1 MEVVN
6 PCCALLSNYEV
17 YNLLKET
24 RADYKKLK
32 NNFAKKN
39 LRNANTV
46 AYETLK
52 YFENVSSCR
61 FSSEDTIPDFIHT
74 VEHLS
79 LSKAELL
86 QLVNL
91 RPTTHVELHAVL
103 EECEERYSEDQI
115 AVLLETIRVKLNSH
129 TRARTSD
136 SVCSLLSADDGE
148 GTNVPSV
155 LHNSSLSHEEE
166 VTDSTT
172 KPNKK
177 KKKKKVTI
185 SDDSLID
192 EIVVTADR
200 VKDMQFEP
208 LPTEPLPKVELIDDA
223 VQDKLKEIDLAKQ
236 IVEKVEAKIEKEEKM
251 EKSDSEEE
259 EIGRKSKKK
268 SVVIMSDEGSGEEV
282 AVIEVKEKRKTRQ
295 KKR

>member
-61 FSSEDTIPDFIHT
+61 FSSEETIPDFIHS
-74 VEHLS
+74 VQHLS

-115 AVLLETIRVKLNSH
+115 AGLLETIREKLNSH

-148 GTNVPSV
+148 GTNVASL

-166 VTDSTT
+166 VTDSTAKT
-172 KPNKK
+172 NRK

-185 SDDSLID
+185 SDDGLID
-192 EIVVTADR
+192 EIVIATDR
-200 VKDMQFEP
+200 VKDIQIKNTPSDEP
-208 LPTEPLPKVELIDDA
+208 LPEVELIDDI
-223 VQDKLKEIDLAKQ
+223 VKDKLKEIDLAKQ
-236 IVEKVEAKIEKEEKM
+236 ITEKVEAKLGKEE
-251 EKSDSEEE
+251 DSEEEE
-259 EIGRKSKKK
+259 EIGRKNKKK

-282 AVIEVKEKRKTRQ
+282 AVSDPKVKEKRKIRQ
-295 KKR
+295 KRR